1 MNPRNLH
8 VAILANIP
16 RHSTRGNSQ
25 GRGGGHG
32 ATWLPPLA
40 DAFLDHPELNIT
52 WLTFDH
58 LVTHPET
65 DHDGNQTFVRIP
77 KPNDKLN
84 LLLNQIP
91 TRRLLRK
98 WIAQIQ
104 PDVVHA
110 WGTEWMYA
118 SVLQD
123 LRIPSVL
130 SVQGF
135 LTTFNKVWETSW
147 VHRQLEKQEPKR
159 LREARI
165 ITCESPWSAE
175 QVLATVPGLDVRV
188 VDYGVHPSFYSVQ
201 WSPAEHEPALV
212 YSGSLDRR
220 KGLDVL
226 FDALELL
233 PERNW
238 TLRILGHGPMEAEL
252 RARNLP
258 KVEWLGTLRWDEMQG
273 QLARAWGLVIPTR
286 ADTGP
291 TVVKEARVIGLPV
304 IGTRNGGLR
313 DYIRHGENGYI
324 VDPLDPKTLA
334 TALSSLMQS
343 RAHCID
349 MGNRHHA
356 EDRDSFA
363 PSLCARKFAALYQE
377 LHRR

>member
-1 MNPRNLH
+1 MNPPLH

-16 RHSTRGNSQ
+16 RNSTRGNTQ

-40 DAFLDHPELNIT
+40 DAFLEHPELKIT
-52 WLTFDH
+52 WVTFDH
-58 LVTHPET
+58 LVKSPET
-65 DHDGNQTFVRIP
+65 DRDGNQSFLRLP
-77 KPNDKLN
+77 KPHDKLN
-84 LLLNQIP
+84 LLLGQHLS
-91 TRRLLRK
+91 RRILRRVLRDLR
-98 WIAQIQ
+98 

-123 LRIPSVL
+123 VRIPKIL
-130 SVQGF
+130 SVQGC
-135 LTTFNKVWETSW
+135 LTVFNKVWETSW
-147 VHRQLEKQEPKR
+147 VHRRLEREEPR
-159 LREARI
+159 RFREADVV
-165 ITCESPWSAE
+165 TCESAWSAE
-175 QVLATVPGLDVRV
+175 QVNGIVPGLDVRV
-188 VDYGVHPSFYSVQ
+188 VDYGVHPSFYDVT
-201 WSPAEHEPALV
+201 WNPNPENPVIAF
-212 YSGSLDRR
+212 SGSIDRR
-220 KGLDVL
+220 KGMDLL

-233 PERNW
+233 PGRTW
-238 TLRILGHGPMEAEL
+238 TLQIFGHGPMEAEL

-258 KVEWLGTLRWDEMQG
+258 GVEWMGTLRWQEMQEH
-273 QLARAWGLVIPTR
+273 LSKAWGLVIPTR

-334 TALSSLMQS
+334 AALSSLMQS

-349 MGNRHHA
+349 MGNHHHA

-363 PSLCARKFAALYQE
+363 PSLCARKFAAIYQE
-377 LHRR
+377 LHTR

>member
-1 MNPRNLH
+1 MKHLLH

-16 RHSTRGNSQ
+16 RNSTRGNTQ

-40 DAFLDHPELNIT
+40 DAFLEHPELKIT
-52 WLTFDH
+52 WVTFDH
-58 LVTHPET
+58 LVKSPET
-65 DHDGNQTFVRIP
+65 DRDGNQTFLRLP
-77 KPNDKLN
+77 KPHDKLN
-84 LLLNQIP
+84 LLLNQRL
-91 TRRLLRK
+91 TRRILRRVLRDL
-98 WIAQIQ
+98 Q

-123 LRIPSVL
+123 IRIPKIL
-130 SVQGF
+130 SVQGC
-135 LTTFNKVWETSW
+135 LTVFNRVWETSW
-147 VHRQLEKQEPKR
+147 VHRRLEREEPR
-159 LREARI
+159 RFREADV

-175 QVLATVPGLDVRV
+175 QVNGIVPGLDVRV
-188 VDYGVHPSFYSVQ
+188 VDYGVHPSFYDVA
-201 WSPAEHEPALV
+201 WNPDPEKPVLAF
-212 YSGSLDRR
+212 SGSIDRR
-220 KGLDVL
+220 KGMDLL

-233 PERNW
+233 PGRTW
-238 TLRILGHGPMEAEL
+238 TLQIFGHGPMEAEL

-258 KVEWLGTLRWDEMQG
+258 GVEWMGTLRWQEMQEH
-273 QLARAWGLVIPTR
+273 LSKAWGLVIPTR

-334 TALSSLMQS
+334 AALSSLMQS

-349 MGNRHHA
+349 MGNHHHA

-363 PSLCARKFAALYQE
+363 PSLCARKFAAIYQE
-377 LHRR
+377 LHTR